1 MWLRKKLRNV
11 CEEYACLGCGIEAK
25 QIEGGGSNHKI
36 GVLVVKGSMSREEKP
51 MSFIISWT
59 IWANGQ
65 NRGGW

>member
-1 MWLRKKLRNV
+1 M

-59 IWANGQ
+59 I
-65 NRGGW
+65 

>member
-1 MWLRKKLRNV
+1 M

-25 QIEGGGSNHKI
+25 QIKGGGSNHKI

-59 IWANGQ
+59 I
-65 NRGGW
+65 